1 MEFDEKA
8 KELKL
13 TPKQVIFCHEYVVD
27 WNASRSARVA
37 GYSENTVG
45 EIGYENLRKP
55 QIKEYIDFI
64 QKDLAKLANVSALRN
79 VQELSKIAYSS
90 IAHLHNSWIE
100 LKEFESLTDD
110 QKSAIESIDTK
121 TEVVNMGEETLTV
134 KYVKIKL
141 YSKTQALDMINK
153 MLGWNAPTKQDITS
167 LGEKLSSTVNVE
179 IVRPQDEDEY

>member
-1 MEFDEKA
+1 MEFEEKA

-13 TPKQVIFCHEYVVD
+13 TPKQIIFCHEYVVD
-27 WNASRSARVA
+27 WNASRACRVA
-37 GYSENTVG
+37 GYSKNSANEQG
-45 EIGYENLRKP
+45 CQNLAKLN
-55 QIKEYIDFI
+55 IKEYIDFI
-64 QKDLAKLANVSALRN
+64 QKDLAKLANVSALKN

-90 IAHLHNSWIE
+90 IAHLHNSWID

-121 TEVVNMGEETLTV
+121 TEAVNLGEETLTV

-153 MLGWNAPTKQDITS
+153 MLGWNAPIKTDLTS
-167 LGEKLSSTVNVE
+167 KGKELNNTIAVNV
-179 IVRPQDEDEY
+179 VRPVDDDED